1 MSRVRRIPD
10 RGGKV
15 HEVLRHAEACAIPC
29 VADHCRT
36 GATHFSALISP
47 LHLYAVLA
55 IQERHAFE
63 HNRHLYEVSRSTGAC
78 ATGCDASHIP
88 EPQTKPGHGIQVVSL
103 SIATPGLDTAVAASS
118 PHPPHLQPTIVSSIS
133 VLSHP
138 TIMFISTTR

>member
-1 MSRVRRIPD
+1 M
-10 RGGKV
+10 
-15 HEVLRHAEACAIPC
+15 IPC
-29 VADHCRT
+29 IIDHCRAR
-36 GATHFSALISP
+36 ATHFSALISL
-47 LHLYAVLA
+47 LHLHAVLV
-55 IQERHAFE
+55 IQGRRAFE
-63 HNRHLYEVSRSTGAC
+63 HNGHLYQVSRSAEAC
-78 ATGCDASHIP
+78 ATSCDASHIP

>member
-1 MSRVRRIPD
+1 VSRVRRIPD

-63 HNRHLYEVSRSTGAC
+63 HNRHLYEVSCSAEAY

-88 EPQTKPGHGIQVVSL
+88 EPQKKPGHGIRVMSL
-103 SIATPGLDTAVAASS
+103 SIATPRLDTVVAASS
-118 PHPPHLQPTIVSSIS
+118 SHPPHLQPKIVSSIS

-138 TIMFISTTR
+138 IIMFISTTR